1 MTMDKKINN
10 KIKGIMPY
18 LDKLPAVAII
28 HNIHTWNV
36 VYMNAFGLAH
46 LGISLSELF
55 EMGNEYHRIFFNPD
69 DSKEYVP
76 KILGML
82 ERNNNGEMISFF
94 QQVRTSVN
102 AEYKLWLSS
111 TKVYMLG
118 EDGKPLLTLT
128 VTIPVDAEHN
138 FSSKVDRLMG
148 ENNYLRSNKNSFAT
162 LTPREKV
169 ILTLMAYD
177 KSSSEIAEK
186 LHITED
192 TVKTHRRNI
201 KKKINAENLYDV
213 IKFAQAF
220 DML

>member
-1 MTMDKKINN
+1 
-10 KIKGIMPY
+10 
-18 LDKLPAVAII
+18 
-28 HNIHTWNV
+28 
-36 VYMNAFGLAH
+36 MNAFGLAH
-46 LGISLSELF
+46 LGISLSELL
-55 EMGNEYHRIFFNPD
+55 EMGNEYHRIYFNPD

-76 KILGML
+76 KILGLL
-82 ERNNNGEMISFF
+82 ERNNNGEMISYF
-94 QQVRTSVN
+94 QQVRSSEN
-102 AEYKLWLSS
+102 AKYKMWLSS

-118 EDGKPLLTLT
+118 YDDKPLLTLT

-138 FSSKVDRLMG
+138 FSSKVDRLID
-148 ENNYLRSNKNSFAT
+148 ENTYLQSNKDSFAT

-169 ILTLMAYD
+169 ILALMAFD
-177 KSSSEIAEK
+177 KSSSEIAAK
-186 LHITED
+186 LHISED

>member
-1 MTMDKKINN
+1 MDKKINN
-10 KIKGIMPY
+10 KIKDIIPY

-46 LGISLSELF
+46 LGISLSELL
-55 EMGNEYHRIFFNPD
+55 EMGNEYHRIYFNPD

-76 KILGML
+76 KILGLL
-82 ERNNNGEMISFF
+82 ERNNNGEMISYF
-94 QQVRTSVN
+94 QQVRSSEN
-102 AEYKLWLSS
+102 AKYKMWLSS

-118 EDGKPLLTLT
+118 YDDKPLLTLT

-138 FSSKVDRLMG
+138 FSSKVDRLMD
-148 ENNYLRSNKNSFAT
+148 ENTYLQSNKDSFAT

-169 ILTLMAYD
+169 ILALMAFD
-177 KSSSEIAEK
+177 KSSSEIAAK
-186 LHITED
+186 LHISED